1 MGNVTKNTNFDE
13 LNHFFDERLVFGVH
27 NLYFHNFF
35 SLLCSCFQKNI
46 KRAGKILWIFVV
58 VVVSTPTVLFFA
70 INSGWVQNRVAQHV
84 TATLSEKLGNHISTG
99 NIRVK
104 GFNRVEIRDLLV
116 TGVHGD
122 TILAVPELS
131 ARLNL
136 LAFSMRNIEVRK
148 VVLHRAD
155 IRFAIEPEI
164 DAINI
169 KFIVDQLKSKDTA
182 TNKPKWFFGI
192 RSIELNDSHFTF
204 KNETKTFDRPFGMDY
219 AGLEVSNLNL
229 AVSHFH
235 IDDSLGGVKFR
246 IRRLSCVEKC
256 GIDVRFMSADFWVN
270 RNNLSFKNVYAKTSL
285 SGLEANEVSFHFDS
299 WEDFSG
305 DSFISKVAMNVDIRA
320 SDVAFSDLSQFVPY
334 FGTYTGKAMVSGTV
348 TGTVENMKGVKIVT
362 HFGDKT
368 QIAGNFDL
376 KGLPKI
382 RTTLIYADVSD
393 LVTCPQD
400 IEQIQVPKSPAGHVV
415 LPAAMQKI
423 TAIGFKGNFTGFF
436 DDFVTYGTFTSNL
449 GNLSTDVSIKPLT
462 GVDTD
467 TTFTFRGALKTERF
481 HLGKLLTQPAIGEI
495 TLTGMVEGSA
505 SRSNIHAF
513 LEGNV
518 ENFDLKGYEYRNIA
532 INGTVD
538 NRIYDGQLR
547 IDEPNIK
554 MDFSGKV
561 DLTEEI
567 PAYDFWANVER
578 ARLYNLKLVEKDTSS
593 FAAFTIQAT
602 FSGTNI
608 DNLSGDLDLKNSLLR
623 RKSREIE
630 INNLLLF
637 TKEIRDTNQ
646 FILRSDIFDA
656 EIRGQYQFLKLPESF
671 FSMVKNFAPAWVPAT
686 VSPDSLSNNSF
697 RFEAKFKETEKLTHF
712 FMDEFYVSRGTQI
725 DGVYDPL
732 HRDFHFVLNVP
743 FMGLNGKQWQGFYMN
758 GSVEDSTFLVE
769 SGCEVFRLNKN
780 LSFEHLTVM
789 ARARGDSVG
798 MDLRWN
804 NWDSVLN
811 RGSLSSKMF
820 FLKKPKQQIP
830 LIKIYSLPGQI
841 VTAGDIWKITHQGIT
856 IDSTAVRIDNI
867 QALRSDQEIQVSG
880 VISQREQDELD
891 ITVKDLNLSV
901 INSSMQFDKLLFGGI
916 ANGSASLSNLYGVP
930 VFVSDLRVD
939 SFSLNNSLFG
949 STCLMASWNSASRS
963 VRVDAE
969 SNLNGLRTMYARGN
983 YFISNQALDFDV
995 SLKKVPAKI
1004 LQPYLENVFT
1014 GLEGALSSEMKLTG
1028 SIQDPLMNGSIEMHQ
1043 TALTL
1048 DYTKT
1053 RYNFAGTATVK
1064 NNNISFKDIELF
1076 DRFNNSCRINAGYI
1090 SIERFRDI
1098 TFDLQFQAN
1107 NLEVLNTGVRD
1118 NDLFYGRA
1126 FASGS
1131 ILIRGNPKNM
1141 KLDIIARTDRN
1152 TRFFVP
1158 LSSNDALSKT
1168 SFITFVDHT
1177 PRAQKRLTDFQR
1189 RRNTMTA
1196 NDEPVREETKFAV
1209 NITMDVTPDAEV
1221 QLIFDAKIGD
1231 IIRARGNGNLKLNI
1245 TNSRFDMAGTYAVEE
1260 GDYLFT
1266 LQNLLSNKHFS
1277 IEKGGIITWSGDPL
1291 GALLNLKAIYTARPS
1306 LYDLMKDENFKRSVP
1321 VLCIL
1326 HITNKMTNPNIRF
1339 ELDIPSASQEV
1350 MSFLSAATASEEEM
1364 SQQFIFLVAANRF
1377 YPNMSQTGG
1386 SPGGL
1391 ETMGL
1396 ATASEFLTGQ
1406 LSHMISQWSED
1417 FDFDFSV
1424 RPGTYNTGQVYEG
1437 GFTTRGVNFRM
1448 NYEVATETSDNVGEF
1463 SLDTKVGNS
1472 NKFRFKVFNRANA
1485 TYLTQS
1491 AYTQGV
1497 GILFRED
1504 FNQVRD
1510 LFKRKQSPAIR
1521 REEEEETIETKNEKS
1536 ATVSIKY

>member
-1 MGNVTKNTNFDE
+1 M
-13 LNHFFDERLVFGVH
+13 
-27 NLYFHNFF
+27 
-35 SLLCSCFQKNI
+35 I
-46 KRAGKILWIFVV
+46 VV
-58 VVVSTPTVLFFA
+58 VVVSIPTLLFFA

-84 TATLSEKLGNHISTG
+84 TSMLSEKLGNHISTG
-99 NIRVK
+99 DIRVHW
-104 GFNRVEIRDLLV
+104 FNRVTVNDLLV

-122 TILAVPELS
+122 TILAVPELIG
-131 ARLNL
+131 RLNL
-136 LAFSMRNIEVRK
+136 FAFSSRNIEVRK
-148 VVLHRAD
+148 AVLHRAD
-155 IRFAIEPEI
+155 VRFAIEPDI
-164 DAINI
+164 DVINI
-169 KFIVDQLKSKDTA
+169 KFIIDQLKSKDTT
-182 TNKPKWFFGI
+182 TNKPKWIFGI
-192 RSIELNDSHFTF
+192 RSIELNDCRFTF
-204 KNETKTFDRPFGMDY
+204 KNVTKTFDRPFGMDY
-219 AGLEVSNLNL
+219 ADLDVSNITLV
-229 AVSHFH
+229 VSNFQ
-235 IDDSLGGVKFR
+235 IDDSLGGVKFH
-246 IRRLSCVEKC
+246 IRRLACVEKC
-256 GIDVRFMSADFWVN
+256 GLEINFLSADFLVN
-270 RNNLSFKNVYAKTSL
+270 RHNLAFKNVYAKTSL
-285 SGLEANEVSFHFDS
+285 SGLKANDVSFHFDS
-299 WEDFSG
+299 WQDFSG
-305 DSFISKVAMNVDIRA
+305 NNFITEVAMNIDIQT
-320 SDVAFSDLSQFVPY
+320 SEVAFSELSQFVPY
-334 FGTYTGKAMVSGTV
+334 FGTYTEKAMVSGKV
-348 TGTVENMKGVKIVT
+348 TGTVENLKGVKIVA
-362 HFGDKT
+362 HFGEMT
-368 QIAGNFDL
+368 RITGNFDL
-376 KGLPKI
+376 KGLPDI
-382 RTTLIYADVSD
+382 RTTLIFADVTD
-393 LVTCPQD
+393 LITCPQD
-400 IEQIQVPKSPAGHVV
+400 IEQIQVPKSPAGHVT

-423 TAIGFKGNFTGFF
+423 TTIGFKGNFTGFF
-436 DDFVTYGTFTSNL
+436 DDFVTFGTFTSNL

-462 GVDTD
+462 SMDTD

-481 HLGKLLTQPAIGEI
+481 HLGKLLTQPSLGEI

-505 SRSNIHAF
+505 SRNNIHAL

-518 ENFDLKGYEYRNIA
+518 GSFDLKGYEYRNIA

-561 DLTEEI
+561 DLTHEI
-567 PAYDFWANVER
+567 PSYDFWANVER
-578 ARLYNLKLVEKDTSS
+578 ARLHNLKLVERDTSS

-608 DNLSGDLDLKNSLLR
+608 DNLSGDLDLKNSLFR

-686 VSPDSLSNNSF
+686 VSPDSLSHNSF
-697 RFEAKFKETEKLTHF
+697 RFEAKFKETDKLTNF
-712 FMDEFYVSRGTQI
+712 FMDEFYVSRGVQI
-725 DGVYDPL
+725 DGTYDPL
-732 HRDFHFVLNVP
+732 HRDVHFVLNVP
-743 FMGLNGKQWQGFYMN
+743 YMGLDGKQWQGFYMN

-780 LSFEHLTVM
+780 LSFEHLTVK

-798 MDLRWN
+798 MDIRWN

-811 RGSLSSKMF
+811 RGSMSSKMF
-820 FLKKPKQQIP
+820 FHKKQKQQIP
-830 LIKIYSLPGQI
+830 LIKICSSPGLI
-841 VTAGDIWKITHQGIT
+841 VTSGDVWKITHQGIT
-856 IDSTAVRIDNI
+856 IDSTAVKIDNI
-867 QALRSDQEIQVSG
+867 QALRKNQEIQVSG
-880 VISQREQDELD
+880 VISQREQDKLD
-891 ITVKDLNLSV
+891 ITVKELNLSV

-949 STCLMASWNSASRS
+949 RTDLIASWISANRS
-963 VRVDAE
+963 VRIDAE
-969 SNLNGLRTMYARGN
+969 SNLNDLCTMKARGN

-995 SLKKVPAKI
+995 SLDKVPAKI

-1028 SIQDPLMNGSIEMHQ
+1028 SIKDPLMNGSIEIHQ
-1043 TALTL
+1043 SALTL

-1053 RYNFAGTATVK
+1053 RYHFAGATTVK
-1064 NNNISFKDIELF
+1064 NNTISFKDIELF
-1076 DRFNNSCRINAGYI
+1076 DRFNNSCRITAGYI
-1090 SIERFRDI
+1090 TIDRFRDI
-1098 TFDLQFQAN
+1098 SFDLQFQAN

-1118 NDLFYGRA
+1118 NNLFYGRA
-1126 FASGS
+1126 FATGS
-1131 ILIRGNPKNM
+1131 ILIRGNPKDM
-1141 KLDIIARTDRN
+1141 QLDIIARSDRN

-1177 PRAQKRLTDFQR
+1177 PRAQKRALEFQR
-1189 RRNTMTA
+1189 RRTAMAA
-1196 NDEPVREETKFAV
+1196 NDEPALQGTKFAV

-1231 IIRARGNGNLKLNI
+1231 IIRARGKGNLKLNI
-1245 TNSRFDMAGTYAVEE
+1245 TNSRFDMAGTYTVEE

-1321 VLCIL
+1321 VQCIL

-1377 YPNMSQTGG
+1377 YPNMSQSGG
-1386 SPGGL
+1386 SSGGL

-1424 RPGTYNTGQVYEG
+1424 RPGTFNTGQVYEG

-1463 SLDTKVGNS
+1463 SLDTKVGKS
-1472 NKFRFKVFNRANA
+1472 NRFRFKVFNRANA

-1504 FNQVRD
+1504 FNQARD
-1510 LFKRKQSPAIR
+1510 LFKRKKSPAIR
-1521 REEEEETIETKNEKS
+1521 REEEEETIKENENP
-1536 ATVSIKY
+1536 ATVEL